1 VPAMTSSRTSDTAAD
16 EEQAAG
22 TKTEDADESGDEV
35 TGESSESEP
44 EAGGE
49 GADAPTE
56 AAADTDT
63 DADTADTADTT
74 DADKSAGDA
83 DKSAGGEPAETAG
96 GGLSGVVAGVA
107 AVVGAGLGLASLTGT
122 WLSDVMSSRQELIGQ
137 INGQTATPEEQ
148 IATIYGSQW
157 HTTALFNGFFAL
169 AAILVTAAA
178 LAIPAFGK
186 NSGPSPT
193 WVRAVAVGGLALGTI
208 GLVIAAVM
216 WFDVFTDLPVVP
228 EMEQPTAPG

>member
-1 VPAMTSSRTSDTAAD
+1 MPAMTSSRTSDTAAD

-44 EAGGE
+44 ETGSE
-49 GADAPTE
+49 GADAPTAAAAPTE
-56 AAADTDT
+56 AAADTAADSD
-63 DADTADTADTT
+63 DADE
-74 DADKSAGDA
+74 
-83 DKSAGGEPAETAG
+83 SAGGKPAETAR

-169 AAILVTAAA
+169 AAILVTGAA

-186 NSGPSPT
+186 NSGTSPT
-193 WVRAVAVGGLALGTI
+193 WVRAVAIGGLALGTI